1 MNLIP
6 EEEVPMTIPQRL
18 YDFIIRNIVLLL
30 VITAGLIFLKLEI
43 AFIYTLAKSIVAFAL
58 VISLAGFGL
67 FAYTKIN
74 FLETFIRGKNKLTD
88 TNNEYLF
95 SALIMSAMLLAS
107 AYIVGQIFNA
117 FAAIEVSRSIS
128 SEELQFLQERL
139 GQ

>member
-1 MNLIP
+1 MILKS
-6 EEEVPMTIPQRL
+6 EGEVPVTFLQKV
-18 YDFIIRNIVLLL
+18 YDFVARNITLIL
-30 VITAGLIFLKLEI
+30 VIVAGLIFLNFEL

>member
-18 YDFIIRNIVLLL
+18 YDFIIRNIVMLL
-30 VITAGLIFLKLEI
+30 VITAGLIFLNFEL

-67 FAYTKIN
+67 FVYTKIN